1 MDTVRRRVFVSQV
14 EVDLTPIEFRLLHLL
29 AMEAGRVVTHR
40 QLLSDVW
47 GPARVEEV
55 QYLRT
60 YMRQLRAKIEED
72 ASRPKLIMTEL
83 GVGYRLTN
91 KV

>member
-1 MDTVRRRVFVSQV
+1 
-14 EVDLTPIEFRLLHLL
+14 
-29 AMEAGRVVTHR
+29 
-40 QLLSDVW
+40 
-47 GPARVEEV
+47 
-55 QYLRT
+55 
-60 YMRQLRAKIEED
+60 MRQLRAKIEED